1 MGAQDW
7 ARRLFDEL
15 IPLPDGTS
23 YNAYLVRGSK
33 KVALIDTVDPTKTG
47 VLLGQLEAV
56 PHIDYLIVQHV
67 EQDHSGAVP
76 AVLARYPDA
85 RIITTPKAKD
95 LITSH
100 LHVAEDR
107 ITLVEDKE
115 TLSLGDRTLEFIHAP
130 WVHWPETMFTYLR
143 EDKILF
149 TCDLFGSHLATTK
162 LYPPDRERTYEAAKR
177 YYAEIMMPFR
187 SPIKGHLERLA
198 AYEIEVIAPSH
209 GPIYDDPGFILA
221 AYRKWVLNPPE
232 NLVLLPYVSMHGST
246 ATMVEH
252 LIGSLAELKVEVKPF
267 NLTVTDLGQ
276 LAIALVDAATLIF
289 GAPTM
294 LGGAHPHI
302 ITAAYLANALRPK
315 LAHAA
320 IIGSYGWGGKAV
332 EQVMGLMSS
341 LKVEWLDPVIT
352 KGLPTAETR
361 IALDR
366 LANEIAER
374 HKKLETV

>member
-198 AYEIEVIAPSH
+198 AYEIAVIAPSH